1 MNRFELIDTIEMM
14 ELGLLAAADPKF
26 AEQLV
31 EEFLASEKARKGEA
45 SNTSAEN
52 KVGVAA

>member
-1 MNRFELIDTIEMM
+1 MM

-31 EEFLASEKARKGEA
+31 EEFLAAEKARKGEA
-45 SNTSAEN
+45 SSEAGGEKKT
-52 KVGVAA
+52 GVAA

>member
-1 MNRFELIDTIEMM
+1 MTRFELIDNIEMM

-31 EEFLASEKARKGEA
+31 EEFLAGEKARKGE
-45 SNTSAEN
+45 TSATGAEN